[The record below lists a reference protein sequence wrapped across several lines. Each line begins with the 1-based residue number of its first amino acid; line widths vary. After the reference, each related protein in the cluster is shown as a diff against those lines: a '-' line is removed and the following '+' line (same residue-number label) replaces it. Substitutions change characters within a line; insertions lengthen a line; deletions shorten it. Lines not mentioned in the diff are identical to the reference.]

1 MVIESNRIGEL
12 TLPPVWEHPLWQP
25 PMEQSSKASYTR
37 GNGNYVTIKHNNIY
51 QTQYLHMKKHNVR
64 RGQYVKQGDVIGWV
78 GMTGFTGGHTS
89 AIVFGNTETGGP
101 LPTKAPSRQT
111 YFKDLKTQFFA
122 EIEPIKNEL
131 ECIPFEPDFLNDNKR
146 LSRYET
152 THP

>member
-1 MVIESNRIGEL
+1 MCDGGNTSN
-12 TLPPVWEHPLWQP
+12 
-25 PMEQSSKASYTR
+25 KA
-37 GNGNYVTIKHNNIY
+37 
-51 QTQYLHMKKHNVR
+51 
-64 RGQYVKQGDVIGWV
+64 DVWV
-78 GMTGFTGGHTS
+78 GRHDGLHSGATRLLSFLE
-89 AIVFGNTETGGP
+89 IRKTGGP

-111 YFKDLKTQFFA
+111 YFQGFKDQFFA